1 MAEYAEI
8 EFKALSDDDSEHV
21 ELFGQDP
28 EKQVP
33 DRVVGDRSVTV
44 LFPDGNSKQT
54 LTVPSDSTVAFFKT
68 QIKLDDHM
76 IPNDGQDVK
85 EENKKDAEADS
96 HSDDEDEDCKEDS
109 KLITI
114 DISSDAPAPDSG
126 IPFVP
131 DSHLDVCNWDL
142 ELVFMGQKLKD
153 EDTLES
159 AGIED
164 GMSIHC
170 VKISKK
176 SEKEAEPV
184 THNDDA
190 DGRLAA
196 GLLIAPQ
203 VDADGLG
210 LSREPNIGTRFDFA
224 LGLVLGMLLGFIS
237 LIWVWQWRV
246 SRRQKM
252 GIMLGIM
259 INVMF
264 SFMRNPEDE
273 TSADPASMDESAIS
287 ITTETSRRLFAGLF

>member
-1 MAEYAEI
+1 MAEYAQI

-54 LTVPSDSTVAFFKT
+54 LTVPSNSTVAFFKT

-76 IPNDGQDVK
+76 LPNNGQDLK
-85 EENKKDAEADS
+85 EENQKDAEADS
-96 HSDDEDEDCKEDS
+96 PSDDEDEDCKEDA
-109 KLITI
+109 KLINI
-114 DISSDAPAPDSG
+114 DISDSNTPDSG

-131 DSHLDVCNWDL
+131 DSHLDICNWDL

-164 GMSIHC
+164 GMSMHC

-176 SEKEAEPV
+176 SEKEAEPLY
-184 THNDDA
+184 DDA

-252 GIMLGIM
+252 GIMIGIM
-259 INVMF
+259 INVFF

-273 TSADPASMDESAIS
+273 TSADPTAVDESAIS
-287 ITTETSRRLFAGLF
+287 ITTETSRRLLAPFF